1 MKTLIINELNKLGQ
15 KFLIERDKIKNSEEY
30 RKDII
35 IAELKESKIGHE
47 ENIDIIKSWPEYS
60 NIEAKFIMSKVR
72 GDEKIPFEKYSY
84 PAFCKQEN
92 FKNKYNQIIKLNNM
106 INKLELKPCPEELKL
121 YLNEYGLFIDRMNIY
136 FTDDFNK
143 LNDRDKVLVFIQEL
157 IQSYAEKAYECEGLL
172 GLSHIGLIDEFVPY
186 AQTKRSKLIKEFEET
201 YGYLPIIVKTSRQK
215 TKYMKNLVKT
225 KAELIENQEYQNIYY
240 IYERF
245 SSTPKP
251 YFKLI
256 TAYAG
261 F

>member
-1 MKTLIINELNKLGQ
+1 MKTLVINELNKLGE
-15 KFLIERDKIKNSEEY
+15 KFIIEKNKIKDSKEY
-30 RKDII
+30 KKDII
-35 IAELKESKIGHE
+35 ISELKGSRINHE
-47 ENIDIIKSWPEYS
+47 EDIEVIKSWPEYS
-60 NIEAKFIMSKVR
+60 DLEAKFLMSKIR
-72 GDEKIPFEKYSY
+72 GDKKSPFENYSY
-84 PAFCKQEN
+84 SAFSTYEA
-92 FKNKYNQIIKLNNM
+92 FKSKYKQIIKLNNM

-121 YLNEYGLFIDRMNIY
+121 YLNEYGLFIDRINIY
-136 FTDDFNK
+136 FTNDFNK

-172 GLSHIGLIDEFVPY
+172 GLSHIGLINEFVPY

-215 TKYMKNLVKT
+215 TKYMKNLVRT
-225 KAELIENQEYQNIYY
+225 KAQLQNQEHENIYY
-240 IYERF
+240 VYEKF
-245 SSTPKP
+245 SSTSKP